1 MRVLLIEDKEDISRQ
16 LSTMLEERGHDV
28 VLVKDFASLRKVGRV
43 TEFDLFVINA
53 QISSFDAFAFLEAQ
67 VRLGGPNR
75 TLLHSVTDEIKNF
88 AADLGFRPEQC
99 ITNPHNTLAL
109 LAALRTLEAA
119 HEERAE
125 PRDSEESAKTETE
138 DETAEVVAEDFWTS
152 SPPSGRIVVLAS
164 HKGGTGKTTL
174 AMHLISG
181 LLMQG
186 LKVAS
191 IDLDHPQHSL
201 TRYLENRR
209 AYIDEH
215 GLKLGFPL
223 HQSPEMPINDL
234 DSLQRGLRE
243 YQRRMNVVVIDCPA
257 GYNLA
262 SRTAIGLADTLITPI
277 NDSFLDLDLL
287 AVVDPKS
294 LDFVRAGPFGQMV
307 EEQQQRRRQWNSAP
321 IDWIVLRN
329 RLSTIRAQNKERM
342 ADALERLALRLG
354 FRTGPGLSERVLYRE
369 LFLQGITLHDLR
381 RERADTRL
389 NLSQV
394 TARQE
399 MRCLLKLLN
408 DDSQSVTETLA
419 ATA

>member
-16 LSTMLEERGHDV
+16 LSAMLEERGHDV
-28 VLVKDFASLRKVGRV
+28 VLAEDFTSLRKVGRV
-43 TEFDLFVINA
+43 TEFDLFVIDA

-75 TLLHSVTDEIKNF
+75 TLLHSVTDEIKRF
-88 AADLGFRPEQC
+88 ATGLGYRPEQC

-119 HEERAE
+119 QEERAE
-125 PRDSEESAKTETE
+125 PRASEEPAKKETE
-138 DETAEVVAEDFWTS
+138 DETAEVITDDFWTS

-209 AYIDEH
+209 AYIDER

-234 DSLQRGLRE
+234 DSLQRDLRE

-287 AVVDPKS
+287 AVIDPKS
-294 LDFVRAGPFGQMV
+294 LDFVRTGPFGQMV
-307 EEQQQRRRQWNSAP
+307 EEQQQRRRQWNTARM
-321 IDWIVLRN
+321 DWIVLRN

-342 ADALERLALRLG
+342 ADALERLAPRLG

-381 RERADTRL
+381 RERADMRL

-394 TARQE
+394 AARQE

-408 DDSQSVTETLA
+408 EDSESETQTLA
-419 ATA
+419 ASA